1 MADHIF
7 RRFGVDEDESAEPP
21 EVLGRSL
28 LTPVTAAYGPSS
40 AAPDYVDDLQNKV
53 LNGFT
58 AEEVFVAPM
67 DETTSL
73 DLM

>member
-1 MADHIF
+1 MADHIS
-7 RRFGVDEDESAEPP
+7 RRFGVDEDESA